1 MPPSLQ
7 HVFYTDMGWQSRAWT
22 DKLTHPAKARGWG
35 VFRLETKKNPKMRGR
50 AKKEGLGPAGDRDS
64 ARRLR
69 IHDLEFEEALSPL
82 NQRHPP
88 AQLLAVGGL
97 ITPQIVP

>member
-1 MPPSLQ
+1 VPPSLQ

-22 DKLTHPAKARGWG
+22 DKLTHPAKARVWG

-64 ARRLR
+64 ARAQENMKLK
-69 IHDLEFEEALSPL
+69 ANSPK
-82 NQRHPP
+82 
-88 AQLLAVGGL
+88 
-97 ITPQIVP
+97 IVVVVVAFPDMV